1 MILILFLIILGFALI
16 IKGADFLVKGA
27 SSLARRY
34 NVSELIIGLTI
45 VSIGTS
51 APEMVVNL
59 IASVKGYNDVVL
71 GNIIGSNNYNLY
83 IILGI
88 SAILY
93 PVTIHRSMILKEIP
107 YTLVAAFAVLLLAND
122 VLLFQEKDNMLSR
135 MDGFILLA
143 FFVLFMIY
151 IFRHLQDGSVATADA
166 GAYYSMPKTLLLLFG
181 GLAGLVIGGKLA
193 VDNAI
198 KLAQMLG
205 VSERIIGLTIVAAGS
220 SLPELATSVMA
231 AYRKK
236 SDIAVGN
243 VVGSSI
249 MNIFLILALSLIIS
263 PARYQMSFNI
273 DLTLL
278 IVGTILLLFFTYT
291 GKRARID
298 RWEGILMLAI
308 FISYTIWLL
317 K

>member
-1 MILILFLIILGFALI
+1 M
-16 IKGADFLVKGA
+16 KGA

>member
-308 FISYTIWLL
+308 FISYTIWL
-317 K
+317 

>member
-1 MILILFLIILGFALI
+1 MIWIILSLTLGFAI
-16 IKGADFLVKGA
+16 TIMGADFLVKGA

-34 NVSELIIGLTI
+34 NVPELVIGLTI
-45 VSIGTS
+45 VAIGTS
-51 APEMVVNL
+51 TPEMVVNL

-71 GNIIGSNNYNLY
+71 GNIIGSNNYNLF
-83 IILGI
+83 IILGL
-88 SAILY
+88 SALLY
-93 PVTIHRSMILKEIP
+93 PVTIKRSMILKEIP

-122 VLLFQEKDNMLSR
+122 VLLFHKKSNMLSR
-135 MDGFILLA
+135 VDGLILLV
-143 FFVLFMIY
+143 FFVFFMFY
-151 IFRHLQDGSVATADA
+151 IFRHLQDGAANNAEPTVSYA
-166 GAYYSMPKTLLLLFG
+166 MPKTLLLLGG
-181 GLAGLVIGGKLA
+181 GLAGLIIGGKLA

-198 KLAQMLG
+198 KLAQMMG

-249 MNIFLILALSLIIS
+249 LNIFLILALSLIIS
-263 PARYQMSFNI
+263 PAQYQDNFNI

-278 IVGTILLLFFTYT
+278 IIGTILLLLFTYT
-291 GKRARID
+291 GKKARID
-298 RWEGILMLAI
+298 RLEGLLLLVIYI
-308 FISYTIWLL
+308 GYTIFLL